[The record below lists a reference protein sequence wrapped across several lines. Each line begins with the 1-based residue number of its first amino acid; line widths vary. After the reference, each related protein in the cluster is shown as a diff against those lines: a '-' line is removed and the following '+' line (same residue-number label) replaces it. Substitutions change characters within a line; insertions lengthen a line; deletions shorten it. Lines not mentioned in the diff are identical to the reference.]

1 MKKIIFAALIA
12 MHLAPSA
19 MADTIYTYTGNDYTI
34 CGGTYCSGGP
44 YALSAMFDTTLMGNA
59 LDNLSFTDITTTV
72 TSFKFT
78 DGSGLTLN
86 KSSATY
92 SDIEIATN
100 ASGNVTA
107 WFVGAYANSANT
119 QMQTNLNSPHG
130 FIPGADFSET
140 TANFAGNYGFV
151 PANPGTWTIS
161 SVPEPETYAMLLAG
175 LGLIGFITYRR
186 KSDSSSMFMAA

>member
-19 MADTIYTYTGNDYTI
+19 MADTIFTYTGNNYAS

-44 YALSAMFDTTLMGNA
+44 YALSVTFDTTMMGSA
-59 LDNLSFTDITTTV
+59 LDNLPLTNIAATI
-72 TSFKFT
+72 TSFKFS

-86 KSSATY
+86 KSSAA
-92 SDIEIATN
+92 SSNIEIATN

-119 QMQTNLNSPHG
+119 QMQTNLNSPFG
-130 FIPGADFSET
+130 PISGADFSET
-140 TANFAGNYGFV
+140 TAFFAGNYGIV
-151 PANPGTWTIS
+151 GTPGTWTVS
-161 SVPEPETYAMLLAG
+161 GVPEPETYAMMLAG
-175 LGLIGFITYRR
+175 LGLLGFIATRR
-186 KSDSSSMFMAA
+186 S